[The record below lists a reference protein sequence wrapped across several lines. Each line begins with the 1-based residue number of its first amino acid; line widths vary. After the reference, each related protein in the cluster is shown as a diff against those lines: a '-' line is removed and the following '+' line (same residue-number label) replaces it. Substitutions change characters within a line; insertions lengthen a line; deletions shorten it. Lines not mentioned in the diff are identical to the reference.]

1 MIEEA
6 SLYANLHVETSP
18 VASTAS
24 WTDHIATVRDVSLSR
39 GGYEPF
45 IGVSQVEVGSGT
57 ITLIDNTATINP
69 GYWVR
74 VRYDSDN
81 VWAGF
86 VQDVNTTYT
95 FIDGVQYALK
105 TLVVLDWVGWI
116 SQYSFNEYAAVGT
129 NWSDRAR
136 NINLQIDPSG
146 ANKPITESLLP
157 PATSWTYPKY
167 VGPAPV
173 SEILDL
179 LANSIMPEGY
189 WMANTNSPAG
199 SSSGLDNL
207 IILANTSQGTVSGTF
222 TDGSHTGTPTNL
234 VYYNDIEMV
243 QQTSSVVNNVVV
255 ENIFENS
262 GNMLSSDYTRSD
274 STSIATYGSRLATIN
289 TSVTDTQAVNMFPY
303 PSFEDLQAE
312 GDTTNF
318 FYSIEQPAKDSTGAW
333 SAYDGSLAYR
343 AYNKTG
349 AGTAVAISYDH
360 RMTVN
365 AGTTYYGIGYA
376 ATSATPNTRA
386 RYRVQWYDDA
396 NAIIAT
402 SYGSYVSLSSFKTW
416 YKTTISI
423 AAPANTTYARIGIS
437 YDRSTG
443 AAFAATSKQWADGM
457 YFGTTNV
464 TDWFDGDTADTST
477 YLYDWYGTPNA
488 SPSYRM
494 TNHLY
499 TIAGDFLTDNKTAHY
514 SPITIRMN
522 AQARLATATSVDLYK
537 EATIWQGAHRWTSIV
552 TGLNHN
558 IAINPDGTTR
568 WMIDIIV
575 RPSTYTI

>member
-1 MIEEA
+1 
-6 SLYANLHVETSP
+6 
-18 VASTAS
+18 
-24 WTDHIATVRDVSLSR
+24 
-39 GGYEPF
+39 
-45 IGVSQVEVGSGT
+45 
-57 ITLIDNTATINP
+57 
-69 GYWVR
+69 
-74 VRYDSDN
+74 
-81 VWAGF
+81 
-86 VQDVNTTYT
+86 
-95 FIDGVQYALK
+95 
-105 TLVVLDWVGWI
+105 
-116 SQYSFNEYAAVGT
+116 
-129 NWSDRAR
+129 
-136 NINLQIDPSG
+136 
-146 ANKPITESLLP
+146 
-157 PATSWTYPKY
+157 
-167 VGPAPV
+167 
-173 SEILDL
+173 
-179 LANSIMPEGY
+179 
-189 WMANTNSPAG
+189 
-199 SSSGLDNL
+199 
-207 IILANTSQGTVSGTF
+207 
-222 TDGSHTGTPTNL
+222 
-234 VYYNDIEMV
+234 
-243 QQTSSVVNNVVV
+243 
-255 ENIFENS
+255 
-262 GNMLSSDYTRSD
+262 
-274 STSIATYGSRLATIN
+274 
-289 TSVTDTQAVNMFPY
+289 MFPY

-349 AGTAVAISYDH
+349 AGTAVAISYDY

-402 SYGSYVSLSSFKTW
+402 SYGSYVSLTSFKTW

-464 TDWFDGDTADTST
+464 TDWFSGDSADTST

-494 TNHLY
+494 NNYLH

-522 AQARLATATSVDLYK
+522 AQARLATATSLDLYK
-537 EATIWQGAHRWTSIV
+537 GTTVWQGGLKWTPVI
-552 TGLNHN
+552 TGLTHN

-568 WMIDIIV
+568 WMIDIIL
-575 RPSTYTI
+575 RPEQAT